1 MGTGCTLQASLK
13 MRCDNSGDEYVVG
26 ASYITPERV
35 NVLKSTR
42 GDDKTYTSESWG
54 LKLPADGKGPVSTAA
69 RSGAEIVIEDPAS
82 DDGFHRKDLAKEF
95 KVGRCHF
102 VPCRDGVLE
111 YGVGG
116 VA

>member
-1 MGTGCTLQASLK
+1 VIAQHCSILALVVSL
-13 MRCDNSGDEYVVG
+13 NGS
-26 ASYITPERV
+26 
-35 NVLKSTR
+35 
-42 GDDKTYTSESWG
+42 
-54 LKLPADGKGPVSTAA
+54 A

-82 DDGFHRKDLAKEF
+82 DHGFHRKDLAKEF